1 VHSRNTNIAGSR
13 RAVGAVLA
21 LGALLV
27 VGLLAGC
34 YDPLL
39 VPDEERSQF
48 DRYDAIRDQRAPSYI
63 EDEFGRRQPN
73 LRARL
78 LEKQ

>member
-1 VHSRNTNIAGSR
+1 M
-13 RAVGAVLA
+13 A

-27 VGLLAGC
+27 VGLSSGC

-39 VPDEERSQF
+39 TPDEERSQF

-63 EDEFGRRQPN
+63 EDEYGRRQPN

-78 LEKQ
+78 LEKH

>member
-1 VHSRNTNIAGSR
+1 
-13 RAVGAVLA
+13 
-21 LGALLV
+21 
-27 VGLLAGC
+27 VGLSSGC

-39 VPDEERSQF
+39 TPDEERSQF

-63 EDEFGRRQPN
+63 EDEYGRRQPN

>member
-1 VHSRNTNIAGSR
+1 MHSRNTNVANSR
-13 RAVGAVLA
+13 SLLGAFSA

-27 VGLLAGC
+27 VGVITGC

-39 VPDEERSQF
+39 TPDEERSQY

-78 LEKQ
+78 LEKH